1 MPPPGSADVPPQD
14 SFDRVARLAVAALRR
29 PQASVTI
36 VGRDLS
42 GPFWGASRRP
52 GTEPGPVER
61 SMRQQVVDS
70 GRELIIDDAATGQP
84 AGPGRGESG
93 GLMAWAG
100 FPVRDPDGRTV
111 GALCVADHRA
121 EPWSSPDVGVLADL
135 AHVASEEVA
144 LRTALR
150 LGSERAVLAR
160 TLQQI
165 LLPPQLPKIPGLQV
179 AARYRAGG
187 TGAEV
192 LGDFYDVFPSAGGSW
207 GLVVGDV
214 CGSGI
219 AAAKSTA
226 FARYTLRGEALRQA
240 RPSLI
245 LAGLNQAMLDWA
257 ADDPRFLTAIYATV
271 RPRLGATS
279 VRISSAGHPLALIRR
294 SDGRVE
300 TAGRPGTL
308 LGLFDDPDLHDTR
321 LLLRPG
327 DAMIMYT
334 DGVTEARS

>member
-1 MPPPGSADVPPQD
+1 MPQPGSGLRQKDP
-14 SFDRVARLAVAALRR
+14 FDRVAHLALIALGR

-36 VGRDLS
+36 AGSDSS
-42 GPFWGASRRP
+42 GPIWGASQRSDA
-52 GTEPGPVER
+52 EPGPAER

-121 EPWSSPDVGVLADL
+121 RPWSSSDVAVLADL

-165 LLPPQLPKIPGLQV
+165 LLPPRLPKIPGLQV
-179 AARYRAGG
+179 AARYRPAGPAPRYSATSTTSSRPPGAAGDSSSG
-187 TGAEV
+187 T
-192 LGDFYDVFPSAGGSW
+192 S
-207 GLVVGDV
+207 
-214 CGSGI
+214 
-219 AAAKSTA
+219 AAAAS
-226 FARYTLRGEALRQA
+226 
-240 RPSLI
+240 P
-245 LAGLNQAMLDWA
+245 
-257 ADDPRFLTAIYATV
+257 
-271 RPRLGATS
+271 RPRAPCLPATRCAAKHS
-279 VRISSAGHPLALIRR
+279 GRR
-294 SDGRVE
+294 GR
-300 TAGRPGTL
+300 
-308 LGLFDDPDLHDTR
+308 
-321 LLLRPG
+321 
-327 DAMIMYT
+327 
-334 DGVTEARS
+334 